1 MNNFMLMLGR
11 LLGFAGVL
19 ISLLSIGARLLGHY
33 FVAGFQIGT
42 LFQTGLGA
50 MVAGCLC
57 LLGVLTSK
65 S

>member
-1 MNNFMLMLGR
+1 MNNFMLILGR

-19 ISLLSIGARLLGHY
+19 ISVLSIGARLLGHF
-33 FVAGFQIGT
+33 FVAGFQTGT

-50 MVAGCLC
+50 MMAGCLC
-57 LLGVLTSK
+57 LLLVLTSR